1 MGSWNK
7 SGQVADLI
15 CACKGAADILGLCPY
30 INIHRLGRWMFTA
43 YQYAENRKNRL
54 KAV

>member
-43 YQYAENRKNRL
+43 RVNIGSK
-54 KAV
+54 